1 MTFGAGILPVAGEN
15 MFSAAALF
23 AFGVVAAVMYLPRTG
38 SRIRIARSLRKT
50 LPVLL
55 FALAAVAEG
64 APVLL
69 IAALALS
76 AVGDFALSR
85 PGSKAFLIGMI
96 AFATAHLAYIIV
108 MITLG
113 ATLNAAQWP
122 IIVIFAAFGLS
133 TEWWLRPHTGA
144 LKWPVRAYVGIIL
157 VMALVALGLSEA
169 RTVAL
174 WGALL
179 FVASDLILSIE
190 TFVLKPEDTRRK
202 LAGKLVWVTYICAQ
216 IGLFWGLGAL

>member
-1 MTFGAGILPVAGEN
+1 MLSAG
-15 MFSAAALF
+15 ALF

-38 SRIRIARSLRKT
+38 SRIRMARSIRKT
-50 LPVLL
+50 LPVTL
-55 FALAAVAEG
+55 FAIAAAVEG

-69 IAALALS
+69 IAALGLS

-85 PGSKAFLIGMI
+85 PGSRAFLIGMI
-96 AFATAHLAYIIV
+96 AFAAAHLGYIVV
-108 MITLG
+108 MVTLG
-113 ATLNAAQWP
+113 ATLSAAQWP
-122 IIVIFAAFGLS
+122 FIAVLLAFGLS
-133 TEWWLRPHTGA
+133 TEWWLRPHTGD

-157 VMALVALGLSEA
+157 VMALVALGLPETRS
-169 RTVAL
+169 VAL

-179 FVASDLILSIE
+179 FVSSDLILSIE

>member
-1 MTFGAGILPVAGEN
+1 
-15 MFSAAALF
+15 MFSAAAIF
-23 AFGVVAAVMYLPRTG
+23 AFGVVAAVLYLPRTG
-38 SRIRIARSLRKT
+38 GRIRIARSIRKT
-50 LPVLL
+50 LPVTL
-55 FALAAVAEG
+55 FAIAAAIEG

-69 IAALALS
+69 IVALALS

-85 PGSKAFLIGMI
+85 PGSKAFLVGMI
-96 AFATAHLAYIIV
+96 SFAAAHLAYIIV
-108 MITLG
+108 MVTLG
-113 ATLNAAQWP
+113 AAFSMAQWP
-122 IIVIFAAFGLS
+122 IIAILVAFGLS

-157 VMALVALGLSEA
+157 LMALVALGLPDVRA
-169 RTVAL
+169 VAL

-179 FVASDLILSIE
+179 FVVSDLILSIE

-202 LAGKLVWVTYICAQ
+202 LAGKLVWITYIGAQ